1 MKKLLAVTAFVAL
14 FAPPALAQSGIG
26 AGVVRP
32 GGAGYYVGPLG
43 SNADWSN
50 IYIDNYGGSR
60 LVRVP
65 NSRHQPYGAW

>member
-1 MKKLLAVTAFVAL
+1 MKKVLAVTALVAL
-14 FAPPALAQSGIG
+14 VASPALAQSEMGVG
-26 AGVVRP
+26 AARP
-32 GGAGYYVGPLG
+32 GAAYYVGPLG
-43 SNADWSN
+43 PNADWSN